1 MTKPIILCVDDE
13 RIILEGL
20 KEQLSRVFHK
30 EYSVEIAENS
40 QIALEL
46 LEELSQEGAEVPV
59 VISDYIMPGM
69 KGDELL
75 KLIYQK
81 NPQIRKVMLTGQ
93 ADADAVG
100 RAVNI
105 ANLYRY
111 LSKPWEPNDL
121 ILTIQEALRS
131 YYQDKTLAAQNI
143 ALEEVNEKL
152 EQKIILFN
160 KFVPNQFLEIVN
172 VNLEKKAEEM
182 TAGEGYV
189 QLSSN
194 VERELTIM
202 FSDIR
207 SFTAICESYTST
219 ESFEF
224 INAYFSVMGPII
236 TNHQGFIDK
245 FIGDAIMAI
254 FINPDDAVNA
264 AIDMQK
270 ALIGFNQDRIS
281 KGFQAIEMGISLNT
295 GKIILGTIGDGNR
308 LQTTVIGDSVN
319 LSARAEKLNKE
330 FGTGIIIT
338 GNTYHK
344 LANLANYHF
353 RYLDSLRVR
362 GKQELVDFYEV
373 LDAQSEEVRNK
384 KLAINQEYQQ
394 AVAQLLKG
402 NTEAAKAGFES
413 CLLKLPEDKPSL
425 RHLNKLKEVV

>member
-1 MTKPIILCVDDE
+1 MNKPIILCVDDE

-30 EYSVEIAENS
+30 EYSIEIAENS

-152 EQKIILFN
+152 KQKILLFN
-160 KFVPNQFLEIVN
+160 KFVPNQFLDIVH

-207 SFTAICESYTST
+207 SFTAICEGYTST

-236 TNHQGFIDK
+236 TKHLGFIDK

-254 FINPDDAVNA
+254 FINPDNAVKA

-270 ALIGFNQDRIS
+270 ALIGFNQDRVN
-281 KGFQAIEMGISLNT
+281 KGYQAIEMGISLNT
-295 GKIILGTIGDGNR
+295 GNIILGTIGDGNR

-344 LANLANYHF
+344 LTNLAEYHF

-373 LDAQSEEVRNK
+373 LDAQSEEMRNK

-394 AVAQLLKG
+394 AVAQLLNG
-402 NTEAAKAGFES
+402 NIEAAKAGFES
-413 CLLKLPEDKPSL
+413 CLQKLPEDKPTI
-425 RHLNKLKEVV
+425 RNLNKLKEMV